1 MQRISPT
8 FFRGRGQVIYRF
20 LPGCLIDVPNANAI
34 ARVSK
39 WSSARTNAPGEKRIL
54 EKIYSQFGRYG
65 LGVDKTFPPK
75 PNTPYLPHNL
85 VNRFAFFE
93 PNTIELELYPLTVYF
108 RDTNEYFEF
117 KKLEDLDR
125 FLQSDRNRNRVVNQT
140 DLVLVS
146 QLGGISSLQ
155 LPSCPDKSH
164 GRSHILLEKRGES
177 QRNFVWVCG
186 ICRRDIDRIWG
197 WVDGKRIGKA
207 EPVRAQVTYL
217 AQTVAMVNV
226 RGDLDR
232 GDDDRRAADS
242 VIIAKYLEL
251 LDPNTDLDSAILEAE
266 KMIHLPNK
274 NELDQLLKQKYG
286 IEDTKLTGLIESV
299 MKDYD
304 PTTKFNLAIASV
316 EEMFPEVNAR
326 KSLAAVVYEYLE
338 TRRGEGVVNLRKL
351 REQGPETAKFSEFA
365 RHLSLIGVENAYYV
379 ERVPLIVAAYGYC
392 RGSLLPGETQLRAF
406 ASDGMDR
413 QGKIP
418 IYLNITE
425 SEGILLELDRGAVVN
440 WLHANQVI
448 QDVPAPADLKPWFLQ
463 NVNQEEITTFSGA
476 IEEGVTKSVFGL
488 VHSMSHA
495 LHKRISEMSGL
506 GVGAVGELL
515 FPNIPAILLYSHE
528 ATGFTTG
535 GLKDLFENKIYPWV
549 DLVISWIRTCV
560 YDPVCLNGP
569 AACHHCL
576 LLPEASC
583 SHFNQDL
590 SRVYLLGR
598 AGENPVTGF
607 WTSAVREILS

>member
-8 FFRGRGQVIYRF
+8 IFRGRGQVIYRY
-20 LPGCLIDVPNANAI
+20 LPGSLIDFPNANAI

-39 WSSARTNAPGEKRIL
+39 WSSARATVRGEKRIL
-54 EKIYSQFGRYG
+54 EKIYGHFSRYG

-75 PNTPYLPHNL
+75 PDTPYLPQNL
-85 VNRFAFFE
+85 INRFAFFE
-93 PNTIELELYPLTVYF
+93 PNTIELELYPLTIYF

-117 KKLEDLDR
+117 KKLENLDH
-125 FLQSDRNRNRVVNQT
+125 FLQNARYRNRVVNQT

-146 QLGGISSLQ
+146 KLGGISSLQ
-155 LPSCPDKSH
+155 LPSCREH
-164 GRSHILLEKRGES
+164 GRSRILLEKRGES
-177 QRNFVWVCG
+177 QRNFFWVCG
-186 ICRRDIDRIWG
+186 ICRQDIDRIWG

-217 AQTVAMVNV
+217 PQTVTMVNV

-232 GDDDRRAADS
+232 GDEDRRAADL

-251 LDPNTDLDSAILEAE
+251 LDPNTDLDSAILQAE
-266 KMIHLPNK
+266 KVIHLPDK
-274 NELDQLLKQKYG
+274 TELAQLLKQKYG
-286 IEDTKLTGLIESV
+286 IEDTQLTGLIQSV
-299 MKDYD
+299 LKEYD
-304 PTTKFNLAIASV
+304 PTTKFNLALASV
-316 EEMFPEVNAR
+316 EKTFPEINAR

-338 TRRGEGVVNLRKL
+338 TRQGDGVLNLREL
-351 REQGPETAKFSEFA
+351 RENGPAKFSEFT
-365 RHLSLIGVENAYYV
+365 RHLTLIGVENAYYI

-392 RGSLLPGETQLRAF
+392 RGSLQPKDTQLRAF

-413 QGKIP
+413 DGKIP

-425 SEGILLELDRGAVVN
+425 SEGILLELDRGAVVK
-440 WLHANQVI
+440 WLQDNQII
-448 QDVPAPADLKPWFLQ
+448 QNTPADLKLWFLQ
-463 NVNQEEITTFSGA
+463 NVNQEQITAFSGA

-488 VHSMSHA
+488 THSISHA

-506 GVGAVGELL
+506 GVGSVGELL

-528 ATGFTTG
+528 ATGFSTG
-535 GLKDLFENKIYPWV
+535 GLKDLFENKIYPWI
-549 DLVISWIRTCV
+549 DLVVDWIRTCV
-560 YDPVCLNGP
+560 YDPVCINGP

-576 LLPEASC
+576 LLPEVSC
-583 SHFNQDL
+583 AHFNQDL
-590 SRVYLLGR
+590 SRVHLLGR

-607 WTSAVREILS
+607 WTSAVREIL